1 MRVLGAKFPV
11 YIMVTK
17 CDLIQGAVK
26 FCDNLE
32 DPVLQQAMGR
42 LNHPL
47 SAIMNAFFQARPC
60 GPWLNDSRNLRL
72 LILNLEWRQ
81 DRQKTDPSLLMFP
94 EEFEKLE
101 PGLNAFMRGAFQE
114 NPYQETP
121 ILRGIYFS
129 SGRQEGT
136 PYSHFLSA
144 MGLIGEKEVLPGT
157 NRGLFL
163 HDFFSRILPADRGLF
178 APTQKTMEWSRLT
191 KSHRADRLG
200 CRHDCRSAAC

>member
-1 MRVLGAKFPV
+1 MA
-11 YIMVTK
+11 
-17 CDLIQGAVK
+17 
-26 FCDNLE
+26 E
-32 DPVLQQAMGR
+32 R
-42 LNHPL
+42 LKE
-47 SAIMNAFFQARPC
+47 
-60 GPWLNDSRNLRL
+60 LRL
-72 LILNLEWRQ
+72 LILNLDGART
-81 DRQKTDPSLLMFP
+81 QKTDPALLMFP

-136 PYSHFLSA
+136 PYSHFLNA

-178 APTQKTMEWSRLT
+178 APTQKTMEWSRMT
-191 KSHRADRLG
+191 KSHRADGLG
-200 CRHDCRSAAC
+200 CRHHGRMRPVELFIRKKPEDPAGRVRPVLQAACAAGRTYYRRADTGPFPSGREPG